1 MRNARFASNFTNALT
16 IDSLRSIVPSA
27 FATAPHESRSS
38 RYTYIRTSEVI
49 AGLMDEGFQ
58 PSKAAQGGS
67 RIAGKADFTKH
78 MIRFRHAD
86 SANVVGGNVPEV
98 VLINSHDGTSA
109 YKLLS
114 GIFRIV
120 CTNGL
125 VVCDLNMGELSVPH
139 KGNIVNQVIEGSFQI
154 INDSRKALGTIEAWR
169 SLQLSAGEQNAF
181 AEAAHTLRF
190 ADAEG
195 VADTPI
201 TAAQLLTPRR
211 SEDRADGGTSWSR
224 PAPDLYRTLNVVQEN
239 AIKGGLTATRRD
251 GRNTRRVTTR
261 EVRGIDQDVRLNR
274 ALWQLA
280 EKMAELKG
288 IRSAA

>member
-27 FATAPHESRSS
+27 FALAPHESRSS
-38 RYTYIRTSEVI
+38 RYTYIPTSEVI
-49 AGLMDEGFQ
+49 AGLMAEGFQ
-58 PSKAAQGGS
+58 PFKAAQGGS
-67 RIAGKADFTKH
+67 RVAGKADFTKH

-86 SANVVGGNVPEV
+86 SINVVGGNVPEV

-125 VVCDLNMGELSVPH
+125 VVCDRNMGELSVPH

-154 INDSRKALGTIEAWR
+154 IDDSRKALGTIDAWR
-169 SLQLSAGEQNAF
+169 GLQLTAGEQNVF

-190 ADAEG
+190 GDAEG

-201 TAAQLLTPRR
+201 TASQLLTPRR

-239 AIKGGLTATRRD
+239 AIKGGLTAMRRD
-251 GRNTRRVTTR
+251 GGNTRRVTTR

-288 IRSAA
+288 VRAAA